1 MLIVT
6 RQFQAA
12 LCCFPSP
19 TNHKSIR
26 FPLLLEVFEARGG
39 VAVFLV
45 FLSAVDWPQI
55 LRWPQ
60 IPRPPSWFHTQSWV
74 SPNKQAVGW
83 KYQGSV
89 KDTYIANCPPLW
101 TSFTS
106 NVQTAFQFRNAW
118 WTFWSTFHI
127 KLSQV
132 TICAPAHDVW
142 RSSPIWIFIT

>member
-12 LCCFPSP
+12 FVL
-19 TNHKSIR
+19 
-26 FPLLLEVFEARGG
+26 FPLSNQSQIKKVSIVARSVWSGRRCYG
-39 VAVFLV
+39 VLSILV
-45 FLSAVDWPQI
+45 SRRLAPDTQMAPDTQTTVVVP
-55 LRWPQ
+55 
-60 IPRPPSWFHTQSWV
+60 HTELGV
-74 SPNKQAVGW
+74 SKQTSGRMEI
-83 KYQGSV
+83 SV
-89 KDTYIANCPPLW
+89 KDTYSANCPPLW
-101 TSFTS
+101 ISFTS

-132 TICAPAHDVW
+132 TICGPAHDVW